1 MIWTLNYLHG
11 EAVTAMAAKQLRS
24 RSRQYFL
31 DISTSSKEFIL
42 HSFSV
47 VENIE
52 TH

>member
-24 RSRQYFL
+24 RSGQFFR
-31 DISTSSKEFIL
+31 DISTSWEEFL
-42 HSFSV
+42 HSFLV